1 MAELIFGHT
10 PTHPGEV
17 IKEEIEYRGISQREL
32 AKRIGM
38 PHSVVNEILNG
49 KRIVSTRTAYLMEA
63 ALGIPA
69 YSLLRL
75 QLKYDI
81 QTAQA
86 DASLQE
92 EIATVRRM
100 AFTGVV
106 A

>member
-1 MAELIFGHT
+1 MAELIFGYT

-86 DASLQE
+86 DTTLQE
-92 EIATVRRM
+92 EIATVRQM
-100 AFTGVV
+100 AFAGVV

>member
-1 MAELIFGHT
+1 MAELIFGYT

-17 IKEEIEYRGISQREL
+17 IKEELEYRGISQREL

-81 QTAQA
+81 QTAQE

-92 EIATVRRM
+92 EIATVRQM
-100 AFTGVV
+100 AFAGVV